1 VTWLAPLLA
10 SLASY
15 AAFFNAYSLSYAGM
29 TGEGFWTASRET
41 AELFRANRARN
52 IRDSESS
59 PLRRVCACIPSLS
72 DGTLSSPTAA
82 LLRLTLF
89 VSSAGWGLLTGLV
102 AFFLTSTHLSPLAG
116 GYAPTLALLCYAIPM
131 YTLRLCH
138 NLIGDAVDALF
149 VCAHLD
155 AENQLSHC
163 PKAVEAVRATHSLFL
178 WKPAP
183 YGTC

>member
-1 VTWLAPLLA
+1 MARTSYLHFILTEPL
-10 SLASY
+10 S
-15 AAFFNAYSLSYAGM
+15 
-29 TGEGFWTASRET
+29 
-41 AELFRANRARN
+41 AR
-52 IRDSESS
+52 
-59 PLRRVCACIPSLS
+59 
-72 DGTLSSPTAA
+72 TAA

-163 PKAVEAVRATHSLFL
+163 PKAVEAVSLPLPFL
-178 WKPAP
+178 LSGGWSLLTTLSLSLCAHTTVWHARGRRRRPPLASDLSSPALSFP
-183 YGTC
+183 SSRTRQCCLEIAFSVSSPCRITYAS

>member
-1 VTWLAPLLA
+1 
-10 SLASY
+10 
-15 AAFFNAYSLSYAGM
+15 M
-29 TGEGFWTASRET
+29 
-41 AELFRANRARN
+41 
-52 IRDSESS
+52 
-59 PLRRVCACIPSLS
+59 
-72 DGTLSSPTAA
+72 
-82 LLRLTLF
+82 RLTLF

-163 PKAVEAVRATHSLFL
+163 PKAVEAVSLHSSF
-178 WKPAP
+178 PFREFGA
-183 YGTC
+183 C